1 MTVTKERYRWLRD
14 ALADKGLRAKDVAKA
29 WGCTDAVVS
38 RFIKLGEPE
47 LTWDRAETLSRMLG
61 MDLRELQ
68 IRFAEKPL
76 PDAIRH
82 SVPSQARP
90 NHRDHEHEQGH
101 VPVGAQAA
109 LERLREAV
117 NYARQ
122 VLPGYRITVKIEL
135 DGEEQ

>member
-14 ALADKGLRAKDVAKA
+14 ALADKGLRAKDVAAA

-47 LTWDRAETLSRMLG
+47 LTWARAETLSRMLG
-61 MDLRELQ
+61 MDMRELQ
-68 IRFAEKPL
+68 IRFAEKPIPDEAL
-76 PDAIRH
+76 PPQEREPRRH
-82 SVPSQARP
+82 E
-90 NHRDHEHEQGH
+90 ND
-101 VPVGAQAA
+101 AQAA
-109 LERLREAV
+109 LDAV
-117 NYARQ
+117 RAAVKHARQ

>member
-1 MTVTKERYRWLRD
+1 MTVAKERYRWLRD

-47 LTWDRAETLSRMLG
+47 LTWTRAETLSRMLG
-61 MDLRELQ
+61 MDMRELQ
-68 IRFAEKPL
+68 IRFAEKPI
-76 PDAIRH
+76 PDAI
-82 SVPSQARP
+82 PSQAP
-90 NHRDHEHEQGH
+90 PSQLDYEHEPRKH
-101 VPVGAQAA
+101 ELDAQAA
-109 LERLREAV
+109 LDAV
-117 NYARQ
+117 RAAVKHARQ